1 MVYFNTFANTMKLV
15 VMTRPT
21 FFVEEDKILAALFNE
36 GMDDLHLFKPDSSP
50 IFLER
55 LLSLLPDDY
64 YRKITVHNHFYLK
77 TEFGLGGIHLDRA
90 DQEKPEGYKGNISRS
105 CNDLSLL
112 KAAKKQSKYVFLHNL
127 FDSLSD
133 KHLHATFSPIALQ
146 EASSQHL
153 IDKHVYALGGMS
165 LDNIRIAKDLGF
177 GGVVICGDLWNRF
190 DIHYGTDYKELIQ
203 HFAKLRSAAG

>member
-1 MVYFNTFANTMKLV
+1 MEVKMETWKKHPTIHDLEVSTNGKIRRPSGKKIAVCKENRNGYMRASVKIGNEYTWRRIHQLV
-15 VMTRPT
+15 METYKPKPRPDLIIDHID
-21 FFVEEDKILAALFNE
+21 EDKTNN
-36 GMDDLHLFKPDSSP
+36 
-50 IFLER
+50 
-55 LLSLLPDDY
+55 SLDNLQWVTN
-64 YRKITVHNHFYLK
+64 KEN
-77 TEFGLGGIHLDRA
+77 
-90 DQEKPEGYKGNISRS
+90 
-105 CNDLSLL
+105 LL

-146 EASSQHL
+146 EASLQHL

-190 DIHYGTDYKELIQ
+190 DIHHGTDYKELIQ